1 MYDPLTRPSVRHHVD
16 KFFNTISDS
25 TIYKIKIPT
34 DIIYG
39 LLEQDP
45 IITFSNYINFAQNN
59 NFKDLN
65 SDIRKYNIEG
75 WNNQD
80 NYSHSL
86 QKLCKILW
94 LLKDINSSKE
104 VATPFQFIKTKYG
117 YMVHPGTAKVIVSS
131 YLSPIEYHEGFY
143 VHSPQIDPTGILL
156 DYATGQ
162 IDTTEEFISQF
173 NFQKFFFKFRTMN
186 ITPRK
191 KLNNQSVIPEK
202 FYKWQQDI
210 KNLNYNVL
218 TYYDNYDPK
227 LDPIRYGNRFNFDLN
242 DEIKFVNEDT
252 CLFHNV
258 TLNKINNVW
267 YKS

>member
-86 QKLCKILW
+86 QKLCTILW

-104 VATPFQFIKTKYG
+104 VATPFQFIKTKKG
-117 YMVHPGTAKVIVSS
+117 YFLIECNPRLQGTSMASMAFNLNI
-131 YLSPIEYHEGFY
+131 PIELVKLSSTGDCHRFQSEANRKFSRYYKEIFY
-143 VHSPQIDPTGILL
+143 D
-156 DYATGQ
+156 
-162 IDTTEEFISQF
+162 
-173 NFQKFFFKFRTMN
+173 
-186 ITPRK
+186 K
-191 KLNNQSVIPEK
+191 K
-202 FYKWQQDI
+202 
-210 KNLNYNVL
+210 
-218 TYYDNYDPK
+218 
-227 LDPIRYGNRFNFDLN
+227 
-242 DEIKFVNEDT
+242 
-252 CLFHNV
+252 
-258 TLNKINNVW
+258 
-267 YKS
+267 